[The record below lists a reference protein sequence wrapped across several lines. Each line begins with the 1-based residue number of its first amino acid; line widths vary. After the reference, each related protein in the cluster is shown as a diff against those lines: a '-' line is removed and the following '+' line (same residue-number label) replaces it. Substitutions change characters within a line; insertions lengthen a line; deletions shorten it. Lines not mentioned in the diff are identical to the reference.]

1 MLPRLWGAAR
11 APPRPNPFQKDVRP
25 PHNFSPQPSRVLPT
39 IPGTRCS
46 ASSPAFCAPR
56 VGAGWLDV
64 SCLAQPGP
72 TGPCRPRPAQAGPGQ
87 SRRLPRRL
95 AALPFPSV
103 PAAWPLS
110 PFPSSHP
117 TVLRLACRRL
127 YAMQPSSRE
136 GDKGVRGREAGWGGS
151 VTGGGGGVAGV
162 GLSAQ
167 GAQAARA
174 AQSPATPAAAPARCP
189 PQLAARPLPPFAPCA
204 EMGRI
209 FLVPVDNSD
218 VRDPLGEAPGRPR
231 DSADR
236 RPSTPHVH
244 VRARGAPT
252 DAAPRG
258 NKRCRSRVCA
268 TSPPPPS
275 SPPARPT
282 HC

>member
-95 AALPFPSV
+95 AALPVPSV

-162 GLSAQ
+162 GLTALGPQ
-167 GAQAARA
+167 ARAWHAAARSVGGMPWTPPPGPTFDRPRPPTPGSA
-174 AQSPATPAAAPARCP
+174 RHLRPGLPAAGAGPRVP
-189 PQLAARPLPPFAPCA
+189 GLPLAAMSRRRAAPTR
-204 EMGRI
+204 GRAGAGA
-209 FLVPVDNSD
+209 
-218 VRDPLGEAPGRPR
+218 RGRP
-231 DSADR
+231 
-236 RPSTPHVH
+236 
-244 VRARGAPT
+244 PT
-252 DAAPRG
+252 CG
-258 NKRCRSRVCA
+258 I
-268 TSPPPPS
+268 
-275 SPPARPT
+275 
-282 HC
+282 